1 VNLNYEVNLKTLPKI
16 NETISVTSY
25 RIIQE
30 CLTNISRHAKAK
42 NVDIQIDYIKK
53 NTSSAVIDITVK
65 DDGVGFSKTHRDGF
79 GLSGMR
85 ERINEIHGKIN
96 ITSEANRGV
105 KLNIQ
110 LPITRKK

>member
-1 VNLNYEVNLKTLPKI
+1 
-16 NETISVTSY
+16 
-25 RIIQE
+25 
-30 CLTNISRHAKAK
+30 LTNISRHAKAK
-42 NVDIQIDYIKK
+42 NVEIHIDYIKK
-53 NTSSAVIDITVK
+53 NTSSAFIDISVI
-65 DDGVGFSKTHRDGF
+65 DDGVGFSKSHRDGF

-96 ITSEANRGV
+96 IVSNINRGV

>member
-1 VNLNYEVNLKTLPKI
+1 
-16 NETISVTSY
+16 
-25 RIIQE
+25 
-30 CLTNISRHAKAK
+30 
-42 NVDIQIDYIKK
+42 
-53 NTSSAVIDITVK
+53 VI
-65 DDGVGFSKTHRDGF
+65 DDGVGFSKIHRDGF

-96 ITSEANRGV
+96 IVSNINRGV

>member
-1 VNLNYEVNLKTLPKI
+1 
-16 NETISVTSY
+16 
-25 RIIQE
+25 
-30 CLTNISRHAKAK
+30 
-42 NVDIQIDYIKK
+42 
-53 NTSSAVIDITVK
+53 VK

-96 ITSEANRGV
+96 ITSDTNRGV

>member
-1 VNLNYEVNLKTLPKI
+1 MCIRDSLKALPKI
-16 NETISVTSY
+16 NETISITSY

-30 CLTNISRHAKAK
+30 CLTNITRHAKAK
-42 NVDIQIDYIKK
+42 NVDIHINYIKK
-53 NTSSAVIDITVK
+53 NKSIAVIDIKVN
-65 DDGVGFSKTHRDGF
+65 DDGVGLSKTHRDGF

-96 ITSEANRGV
+96 IVSNINRGV

>member
-1 VNLNYEVNLKTLPKI
+1 
-16 NETISVTSY
+16 
-25 RIIQE
+25 
-30 CLTNISRHAKAK
+30 
-42 NVDIQIDYIKK
+42 
-53 NTSSAVIDITVK
+53 VIDITVK
-65 DDGVGFSKTHRDGF
+65 DDGVGLRKSHQDGF

-96 ITSEANRGV
+96 IVSTINRGV